1 LAQVG
6 AWRDRLVF
14 CTGRQGPP
22 GSLVKAF
29 LDAGAKAV
37 IVSSNETDTQ
47 TASGG
52 DITPVRRREADESS
66 EGRFVIADDEDSE
79 DEPNSPESDWED
91 SDFERQE
98 GRMERQEVE
107 EKDLAAF
114 VGVLYDAL
122 FRQAL
127 GAESALQLALDAH
140 PKQHYKC
147 LLPH

>member
-1 LAQVG
+1 ML
-6 AWRDRLVF
+6 
-14 CTGRQGPP
+14 CTGRQGPS

-37 IVSSNETDTQ
+37 IVSSIETDTQ
-47 TASGG
+47 TTSGG
-52 DITPVRRREADESS
+52 DITPVGRREADESS
-66 EGRFVIADDEDSE
+66 EGKFVIADDEDSDNE
-79 DEPNSPESDWED
+79 EPKSPESDWED